1 MKVLGIVGS
10 PRSGGNA
17 ETLLEEAL
25 ASAKEAG
32 AEVEMLRLRDRDLSF
47 CDGCDTCRETRHCHI
62 KDDMP
67 EVHAKMLEADGIIL
81 SAPVYFW
88 ALSAQMKL
96 LIDRSYPFEA
106 GHQLRGKV
114 GAGIVVARR
123 AGAGNAMLEFMEFF
137 NTHRMI
143 YAGGA
148 LAYGDKRGD
157 VRNDDRGMGEAKAL
171 GRVVVRYIQNT
182 NLRQPRAAASS

>member
-32 AEVEMLRLRDRDLSF
+32 SEVEMIRLREKDLSF
-47 CDGCDTCRETRHCHI
+47 CDGCDTCRDTRRCHI
-62 KDDMP
+62 ADDMQ

-88 ALSAQMKL
+88 ALSAQTKL
-96 LIDRSYPFEA
+96 LIDRSYAFEA

-123 AGAGNAMLEFMEFF
+123 AGAGNALLEFMEFF

-157 VRNDDRGMGEAKAL
+157 VRGDAWGLGEAKAL

-182 NLRQPRAAASS
+182 NLRQPRAGQR